1 MRDSRNMTEHASRRG
16 TLGRRLKEGESAQ
29 SSPTLMIN
37 ATAKSFLA
45 SDVWK
50 WWELESEK
58 KKARE
63 NQLVINEILAGENV
77 FYQKFA

>member
-45 SDVWK
+45 I
-50 WWELESEK
+50 EQ
-58 KKARE
+58 KASTPPLKMRKGC
-63 NQLVINEILAGENV
+63 LKMLKA
-77 FYQKFA
+77 